1 MSESERPSEAD
12 RVRWAKWDD
21 LRARQAA
28 ATTEEEHEALRQEE
42 EELRDA
48 STDELLTEDMK
59 KPEVWW
65 WLSFASEKGFLGVVI
80 MHGGGMAEAVQN
92 AWSMNLN
99 PGGEVQGVPIPEEHV
114 PEAKYRRRLLSRA
127 ELKEAGLA

>member
-1 MSESERPSEAD
+1 MDGAETCPVGSRRSAERSRGFESSTY
-12 RVRWAKWDD
+12 
-21 LRARQAA
+21 RQKAF
-28 ATTEEEHEALRQEE
+28 ESPALRQEE